1 VVDGNFPTENQDN
14 VVRPAVFQLVKDGV
28 DAEAEKVCSFKPSP
42 SLATTNAIIERGKA
56 AWSRLK
62 HDTETWSD
70 WCAACEAQ
78 LAVQTLAMAAAQT
91 NKPRGPRYR
100 KAIKHYLVCHGFDRI
115 HKSTRSLMCEVARND
130 RSLEIHAFSRRIA
143 RTQPSEGSSHPL
155 ETQFSLKFESG

>member
-1 VVDGNFPTENQDN
+1 VVDGKFPTENQDN
-14 VVRPAVFQLVKDGV
+14 VVRPAVFQPVKDRV
-28 DAEAEKVCSFKPSP
+28 HRDAEKVCSFKPSP
-42 SLATTNAIIERGKA
+42 SLATTNTIIERGKA
-56 AWSRLK
+56 ALIRLE
-62 HDTETWSD
+62 HDTQTWPD